1 MDKRVLVVLFLLSFV
16 FANAQIVKPF
26 VGGGV
31 YIHSDFEK
39 TGFLSLRS
47 GVEFNVSKYIKPEI
61 EISGLLGSLESSSK
75 LDANNVMIAEIS
87 RSVSAVN
94 FSFCPKIILGNELV
108 SYFEILPKYSISTI
122 EAHKN
127 SYSYNNTTGNLT
139 SSKYEIAKEWS
150 QSFGIGIGYNFNF
163 SDEYSDSMS
172 LILDLQNVDLGE
184 PLNKLSPN
192 ANRVD
197 TKWTFGFG
205 INYYFNLKKKKI

>member
-1 MDKRVLVVLFLLSFV
+1 MEKRVLVVLFLLSFV
-16 FANAQIVKPF
+16 FVNSQIVKPF
-26 VGGGV
+26 VGGGF

-39 TGFLSLRS
+39 PGFLSLRS
-47 GVEFNVSKYIKPEI
+47 GAEFNASKYIKPEI

-75 LDANNVMIAEIS
+75 LDANNVMIAEIN

-94 FSFCPKIILGNELV
+94 FSFTPKIILGNELV
-108 SYFEILPKYSISTI
+108 SSFEILPKYSISTI

-127 SYSYNNTTGNLT
+127 SYAYANGNFT
-139 SSKYEIAKEWS
+139 SVKKEIAKEWS
-150 QSFGIGIGYNFNF
+150 QSFGIGIGVNFNF

-172 LILDLQNVDLGE
+172 LILDLQGVDLGK

-197 TKWTFGFG
+197 TKWTIGFG
-205 INYYFNLKKKKI
+205 INYYFNLKKKKV